1 MILYNKL
8 FSVIHFQL
16 WDTPRM
22 WIFYFYNNNRFDFVT
37 SRPTP
42 AELRRD
48 PVFHTISCLYTPFQ
62 KPVSLF
68 SSSLRCA
75 HLELPEDISELC
87 KGQLQLHIAGHAALH
102 SYLHT
107 KCTPNTVKTSHPIK
121 YFKIESCKGI
131 IAMK

>member
-8 FSVIHFQL
+8 FSVINFLL

-22 WIFYFYNNNRFDFVT
+22 WIFYFYNNNRFVFLS

-42 AELRRD
+42 AELLRD
-48 PVFHTISCLYTPFQ
+48 PVFHTISYMPFQ

-87 KGQLQLHIAGHAALH
+87 KGQLQLHIAEHAALH
-102 SYLHT
+102 SYIHT
-107 KCTPNTVKTSHPIK
+107 KYTPNTVKTSHPIK
-121 YFKIESCKGI
+121 
-131 IAMK
+131 